1 MKRFFYHYNLS
12 TFNIFLQIVIS
23 VFFLSFDAKASSL
36 KISTNQACNF
46 LKEQG
51 LKAQLSWKKNDEN
64 IDQWGCANKLSSS
77 EIDAPLSF
85 TYQATGNEKE
95 VKNIEIKAEVK
106 DYNYSRLMQKKLLE
120 ISEIISQKSLGI
132 PIDQQ
137 IKDAINNGKSFSY
150 QIENSIIKISQEK
163 LSANNG
169 YIISFK
175 IYSEN

>member
-95 VKNIEIKAEVK
+95 VKNILDTFNDKPFIF
-106 DYNYSRLMQKKLLE
+106 N
-120 ISEIISQKSLGI
+120 LGHGI
-132 PIDQQ
+132 LPQTP
-137 IKDAINNGKSFSY
+137 
-150 QIENSIIKISQEK
+150 IENVELILKIIRRQ
-163 LSANNG
+163 
-169 YIISFK
+169 
-175 IYSEN
+175 